1 MPQKYI
7 SPWPKAEEFR
17 RRAMQNHSRS
27 TWKQPEPPPPPKPKQ
42 WVVLGMEV
50 DYNTYREY
58 TFEKLWTIDGDVLK
72 GFTYALWTLEHYA
85 TDEHAKEYP
94 IEAAAARELL
104 ERIREEV
111 TTKINGKDDKA
122 MNELR
127 SARDFIDA
135 LNKIYDESRNA
146 YEAIQAKVAKAK
158 AKMERAYE
166 ELRDPGCKDRNM
178 AEARHNVAKGEY
190 QIAEDARRGEYQQM
204 ISDYDAKVKQL
215 RAQFVA
221 HLDQHYAAAPDKLDT
236 ATMQLL
242 GSGICTPSELAQLAE
257 RHKDNPTMLR
267 VIASHAEKITDERNQ
282 SREDYMT
289 CRGIAFKAAAAKD
302 GSRELAIF
310 DSAVSAAERG
320 VQRDATVANRMH
332 EHIVGWFDDFRNQM
346 DDVPN
351 APAELSSSVES

>member
-1 MPQKYI
+1 MSATYSHRYTHGQLTNKG
-7 SPWPKAEEFR
+7 W
-17 RRAMQNHSRS
+17 N
-27 TWKQPEPPPPPKPKQ
+27 TWKQPEPPPKPKPKQ
-42 WVVLGMEV
+42 YFVLGVEV

-58 TFEKLWTIDGDVLK
+58 TFEKSWTIDGDVLK

-94 IEAAAARELL
+94 IEAANARKILDQ
-104 ERIREEV
+104 IREEI
-111 TTKINGKDDKA
+111 TTITGKDDKA
-122 MNELR
+122 MSNPKTASDFLRELQAIYTETRSQYTTLNESVVKAEKQLERAQEKARGGDSIAQARLEVARADLREAQDACRTEYGKMMNDYNARIKELR
-127 SARDFIDA
+127 GQFADH
-135 LNKIYDESRNA
+135 LNK
-146 YEAIQAKVAKAK
+146 
-158 AKMERAYE
+158 
-166 ELRDPGCKDRNM
+166 
-178 AEARHNVAKGEY
+178 
-190 QIAEDARRGEYQQM
+190 
-204 ISDYDAKVKQL
+204 
-215 RAQFVA
+215 
-221 HLDQHYAAAPDKLDT
+221 HYAASPDKLDA